1 MSFTLAFMFK
11 LNTSLSRLTSFR
23 MHNSCTITVSWD
35 NRSTRIASYPG
46 TWCHKFKI
54 PWGWTPFYLWILFL
68 MCSSCVPHVNTL
80 WLTSSNQYP
89 PISTSLSI
97 PNLDNHQIHGFK
109 ACWMNFTQY
118 KQELLILHTPKNV
131 SSKDTDLGLLLES
144 GREEGSELVCV
155 THFHKF
161 IQENCLPIPKRGIST
176 VQSL

>member
-35 NRSTRIASYPG
+35 NRSTLIFPHIQEPDVTNSRYHGVGHHFIFEY
-46 TWCHKFKI
+46 
-54 PWGWTPFYLWILFL
+54 
-68 MCSSCVPHVNTL
+68 CSSCVPHVNTL

-161 IQENCLPIPKRGIST
+161 IQENCLPIPKRGINT